1 MFETFPVTKAAT
13 VINWVGAT
21 PIMVAAILDRF
32 FGAETIFQWILLA
45 AFAFLGFA
53 YALLLSID
61 SNNELFRTDP
71 LFKGVPRRLWRWIC
85 AGFGFLMFVVIFFIY
100 ASPLW

>member
-13 VINWVGAT
+13 VANWVGAT

-32 FGAETIFQWILLA
+32 FGVETIFQWILLA

-61 SNNELFRTDP
+61 SNNELFRNYP
-71 LFKGVPRRLWRWIC
+71 LFKNVPRWLWRWIC
-85 AGFGFLMFVVIFFIY
+85 AGWGFLMLAIIFFLQI
-100 ASPLW
+100 SPL